1 MDPLVLWQSL
11 KDHFDGM
18 KAAELHRAKFEWER
32 LYFSNFSSATAYDSA
47 LRRIVSQ
54 LKLCDQEVT
63 DEESLRSCLVS
74 LCSIRCLGWR
84 TIAPTRSWF
93 LGYYKWRRTRRSSW
107 ETITPVRLI
116 RGRLPRGKED
126 GVGVGVGG
134 LTIDISFISP
144 GPYAWRCN
152 DIMTLQ
158 SIEVIDG
165 SISMSFGHVSLS
177 HILYAI

>member
-1 MDPLVLWQSL
+1 MRRHLNEDFKSEYNLEMDPLVLWQSL

-84 TIAPTRSWF
+84 TIAPTRS
-93 LGYYKWRRTRRSSW
+93 
-107 ETITPVRLI
+107 
-116 RGRLPRGKED
+116 
-126 GVGVGVGG
+126 
-134 LTIDISFISP
+134 
-144 GPYAWRCN
+144 
-152 DIMTLQ
+152 
-158 SIEVIDG
+158 
-165 SISMSFGHVSLS
+165 
-177 HILYAI
+177 